1 MRSGNTDA
9 KREVQ
14 IIASWSLLSQSDWI
28 RYTQHRVDWQDCW
41 IESVRKDGFIQLVLF
56 AGRKWRVVDIHKC
69 DKRQCNTVPSQS
81 DQYKAYWTN
90 LLQSVDQLHLNI
102 RSIFVWYPKRRIKE
116 ISKTIWW
123 AERFNPTRDDILYCF
138 IPQNKL
144 LLFEDYYTK
153 ILTSVHW
160 DLRHQSIP
168 SIDWLVSLAV
178 RGCVGRVET
187 LLHSSIQS
195 C

>member
-41 IESVRKDGFIQLVLF
+41 IESVRKDGFIQLVLL
-56 AGRKWRVVDIHKC
+56 ADRKWRAWLIFTKAMNDNATQYLRNQTSIRHIEPICYNLSINYTWISVLFSFDIQNGES
-69 DKRQCNTVPSQS
+69 KR
-81 DQYKAYWTN
+81 
-90 LLQSVDQLHLNI
+90 
-102 RSIFVWYPKRRIKE
+102 FPKRSDELSGSIRH
-116 ISKTIWW
+116 
-123 AERFNPTRDDILYCF
+123 DILYCF